1 MISQRDHVSCSRCK
15 RAKLDAY
22 WKRYCSSANS
32 EDSDAQKSEVES
44 NILIQFRSPAS
55 FACVHTTFLDGT
67 CPLGKLRE
75 GISSSRRRGQFAIEG
90 E

>member
-1 MISQRDHVSCSRCK
+1 MIAPGDHGPCSLCK
-15 RAKLDAY
+15 RRKLDAY
-22 WKRYCSSANS
+22 WKRYCSSSNS

-44 NILIQFRSPAS
+44 NILIQFRSSAS
-55 FACVHTTFLDGT
+55 FAHMHKAFLDGP

-75 GISSSRRRGQFAIEG
+75 GISSSRRHDQFAIEG

>member
-1 MISQRDHVSCSRCK
+1 MGHWPCSLCK

-22 WKRYCSSANS
+22 WKRYRSSSNS

-44 NILIQFRSPAS
+44 NILIQFRSSGFVA
-55 FACVHTTFLDGT
+55 FAYAAIVDGT

-75 GISSSRRRGQFAIEG
+75 GISSSRRHDQFAIEG